1 MTVRDIIKTALAAE
15 YEDLETD
22 TDAVRHSIDVLNV
35 LLIDCFEAEQNSR
48 ERDGNEL
55 LTAAP
60 MVTALT
66 DEVPYNT
73 KLCRQVL
80 PLGIEWK
87 YAEQNLDMDRAL
99 RYQQMYEDAKQRA
112 GGAAWL

>member
-15 YEDLETD
+15 YEDIESD
-22 TDAVRHSIDVLNV
+22 TVAVRHSIEVLNT

-48 ERDGNEL
+48 ERDDNEL
-55 LTAAP
+55 LTAVP

-87 YAEQNLDMDRAL
+87 YAEQNLDQYRADQYKIL
-99 RYQQMYEDAKQRA
+99 YEQTKHEA
-112 GGAAWL
+112 GGGVWL